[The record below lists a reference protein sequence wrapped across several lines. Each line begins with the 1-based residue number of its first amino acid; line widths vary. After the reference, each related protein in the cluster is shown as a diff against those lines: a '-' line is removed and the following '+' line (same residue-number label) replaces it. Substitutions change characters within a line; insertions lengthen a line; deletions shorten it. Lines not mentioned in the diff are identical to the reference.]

1 MTIDTLKEF
10 LFIFIFAVD
19 LFLTI
24 IFLHKY
30 KSIKNKK
37 IDNIIIFIGFFAF
50 SIIKFLI
57 LFSIFRLAIN
67 PMDFIYKRGVVY
79 VGTTYKQL
87 FMVYKKNLLNN
98 YVGIVVSQWIILLYY
113 YWYKVYKKN

>member
-37 IDNIIIFIGFFAF
+37 IDNIIIFIGT
-50 SIIKFLI
+50 I
-57 LFSIFRLAIN
+57 LFEYNRFKIF
-67 PMDFIYKRGVVY
+67 
-79 VGTTYKQL
+79 
-87 FMVYKKNLLNN
+87 
-98 YVGIVVSQWIILLYY
+98 
-113 YWYKVYKKN
+113 